1 MAKIRHFVNILKC
14 QFQIGVSVD
23 FGSFTARMS
32 KLLTNPKLSPWFLK
46 H

>member
-1 MAKIRHFVNILKC
+1 MPIPVW
-14 QFQIGVSVD
+14 GSVD